1 MHKGINSNQLL
12 LSWLRKIT
20 IKPTIKKLVAGAE
33 IHFFDNDASLTRRT
47 VDAKHTDEQSNNMAM
62 ELKA

>member
-33 IHFFDNDASLTRRT
+33 IHFFDNDASLTLRT